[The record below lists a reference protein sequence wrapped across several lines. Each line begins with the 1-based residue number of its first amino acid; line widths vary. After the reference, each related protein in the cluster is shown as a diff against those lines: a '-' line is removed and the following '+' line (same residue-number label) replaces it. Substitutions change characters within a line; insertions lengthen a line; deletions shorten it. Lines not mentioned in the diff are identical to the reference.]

1 MKKIKLLSIMCFM
14 TLLASCGNT
23 TSDNT
28 SNGGSNISPWW
39 TTTGELSFD
48 SDNKVVFNDVDIEL
62 ATVVTGDDL
71 PRFKNIVERFNSEH
85 MGKIHVNVNAY
96 NQNSFEQTIGQK
108 ISQNDTPP
116 DLIMSHQKAHR
127 NFADSKLIQ
136 PFDEA
141 FEKGKI
147 NFDISNFANNVASY
161 SNLGYE
167 GYQFQIPIDAQSQ
180 VLFYNKEL
188 LTQINGGILPNTRSD
203 LINLLET
210 AKTRMN
216 DATFYGISG
225 STTDRDYF
233 NKYTFLTAYIQNGG
247 ELYNTST
254 YKAEWTNENNT
265 KAFNDAISSIN
276 ELIDKEYFK
285 YNEGLSAALTRF
297 CRGKSLFLLAEPW
310 LAETIF
316 KNYAELNSGYTI
328 DRAKEEI
335 GGFSVAKMFALDD
348 SNANSEKIFGDSHA
362 FLMASTV
369 KDINVKAAC
378 AYFCKWYTEDVQA
391 GVDWANAGHIS
402 ASKII
407 SNANEYQ
414 EDAFIKEYISNF
426 YLDIDKF
433 VTIGNNPYYSDIINA
448 LYDIAANVTNKNS
461 ISNLIS
467 SKQQDYNDMIDLRG

>member
-147 NFDISNFANNVASY
+147 DFDISNFANNVASY

-233 NKYTFLTAYIQNGG
+233 NKYTFLTAYIQNG
-247 ELYNTST
+247 
-254 YKAEWTNENNT
+254 
-265 KAFNDAISSIN
+265 
-276 ELIDKEYFK
+276 
-285 YNEGLSAALTRF
+285 
-297 CRGKSLFLLAEPW
+297 
-310 LAETIF
+310 
-316 KNYAELNSGYTI
+316 
-328 DRAKEEI
+328 
-335 GGFSVAKMFALDD
+335 
-348 SNANSEKIFGDSHA
+348 
-362 FLMASTV
+362 
-369 KDINVKAAC
+369 
-378 AYFCKWYTEDVQA
+378 
-391 GVDWANAGHIS
+391 
-402 ASKII
+402 
-407 SNANEYQ
+407 
-414 EDAFIKEYISNF
+414 
-426 YLDIDKF
+426 
-433 VTIGNNPYYSDIINA
+433 
-448 LYDIAANVTNKNS
+448 
-461 ISNLIS
+461 
-467 SKQQDYNDMIDLRG
+467 